1 MLLGWLLPD
10 ASVEE
15 SSAGWR
21 RPRYRPRHGRPPL
34 AVRGAL
40 CAASAVG
47 RARERYLGAGDDE
60 GIPAMLLP
68 DPASGRA
75 MDQAGLRLAADWP
88 ISI

>member
-10 ASVEE
+10 AGALE
-15 SSAGWR
+15 SMAGLR

-40 CAASAVG
+40 CAASAVS

-60 GIPAMLLP
+60 GLPVRLLP
-68 DPASGRA
+68 DPAGSQG
-75 MDQAGLRLAADWP
+75 DGPGKLA
-88 ISI
+88 